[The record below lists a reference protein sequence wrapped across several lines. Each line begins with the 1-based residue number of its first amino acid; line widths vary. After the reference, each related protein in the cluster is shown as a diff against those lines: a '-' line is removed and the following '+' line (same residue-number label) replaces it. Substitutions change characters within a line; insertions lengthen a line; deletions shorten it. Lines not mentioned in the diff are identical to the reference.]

1 MWFLDD
7 LVEMLN
13 RDDLSREDREYFE
26 HLLRNREKPV
36 WYEEL
41 EIGIILDKQE
51 YLKDVFKRMVR
62 IIRNIPEM

>member
-36 WYEEL
+36 
-41 EIGIILDKQE
+41 
-51 YLKDVFKRMVR
+51 
-62 IIRNIPEM
+62 